1 MQKTLLQNS
10 SRAVANWV
18 FIGVIMLFVQV
29 ILGGITRLTGS
40 GLSITEWNV
49 ATGTIP
55 PMNSQQ
61 WITEFDKYK
70 QTPQFR
76 LLHADFNLRDFKFIF
91 FWEWFHRFWA
101 RMVGVVFI
109 VGFVYLIW
117 KRKMKQEMIKP
128 LLILFFLGA
137 LQGAVGWI
145 MVASGLTGD
154 AIYVNPTK
162 LAVHFVLALGLICY
176 AFWFALQLSVPQKE
190 IMRNDS
196 LRKWSWA
203 IIGILFFQLLFG
215 ASMAGHKAAAA
226 APTWPTINGDW
237 IPGSLFRQS
246 PLFFNFIDNKIAVHF
261 MHRGLAYLL
270 LMLTL
275 IWSLQ
280 AYKIRSVTNYVRKYR
295 WLPMF
300 IIFIQVL
307 LGILAVL
314 SSTKI
319 VANQWG
325 IFEWIA
331 QLHQITGMLFLL
343 CMVYMLYIVRP
354 VNKISNLLL

>member
-1 MQKTLLQNS
+1 
-10 SRAVANWV
+10 
-18 FIGVIMLFVQV
+18 
-29 ILGGITRLTGS
+29 
-40 GLSITEWNV
+40 
-49 ATGTIP
+49 
-55 PMNSQQ
+55 
-61 WITEFDKYK
+61 
-70 QTPQFR
+70 
-76 LLHADFNLRDFKFIF
+76 
-91 FWEWFHRFWA
+91 
-101 RMVGVVFI
+101 
-109 VGFVYLIW
+109 
-117 KRKMKQEMIKP
+117 
-128 LLILFFLGA
+128 
-137 LQGAVGWI
+137 
-145 MVASGLTGD
+145 
-154 AIYVNPTK
+154 
-162 LAVHFVLALGLICY
+162 
-176 AFWFALQLSVPQKE
+176 
-190 IMRNDS
+190 
-196 LRKWSWA
+196 
-203 IIGILFFQLLFG
+203 LLFG